1 MLEFNAGNALVAY
14 VTTENEELT
23 TKNEKLKE
31 LVKTLEK
38 KLYSKKDSQICDLKE
53 DNRRKDTRFERCAR
67 ELQET
72 KNELENERRKRR
84 NMEKT
89 LKRKVQGSIII
100 NKNLLKLF
108 LKVAF

>member
-38 KLYSKKDSQICDLKE
+38 KL
-53 DNRRKDTRFERCAR
+53 R
-67 ELQET
+67 
-72 KNELENERRKRR
+72 
-84 NMEKT
+84 
-89 LKRKVQGSIII
+89 
-100 NKNLLKLF
+100 
-108 LKVAF
+108 AFAI